1 MTSPPPPPHC
11 PLDARAVRVLV
22 CQETPTK
29 ARVPLL
35 DSHVADHTAPNHPH
49 HAKRRLTSPALDL
62 LAPMMFGAMPLSHKG
77 KSFKLHPI
85 RLAGASSA
93 TPSSACAAA
102 AAALASTPPN
112 TSSAITPGSASATH
126 ADAAHAADALL
137 FTCLF
142 AVSLHDIESYLLHAA
157 QANGTDPRTSV
168 QTWHAAPAP
177 TSTPR
182 PPVAVTAA
190 LSRDVLSTSLT
201 HSTTVP
207 PAHTRSLSSASTSTT
222 SSASSASS
230 ASDPPANARIAA
242 PLASRTPTS
251 TSAPTPSAA
260 AAAAAALDQRK
271 LAARRLA
278 RSTYAVAVVVPA
290 ECPAVRDF
298 MIRHFT
304 VWESLLDELQALV
317 GAAIRECFSEAV
329 RAASAE
335 QDGAIPASES
345 TRLPAGFS
353 APSPATST
361 TTTTTTPIPMP
372 RNGSNS
378 TSNASSGRASPVPSA
393 LARSSTVGSL
403 PGASAATATAAAAA
417 AAATTPSS
425 PKPPLRRLFS
435 MGLPMPTGSSS
446 ASSTVPRDT
455 VSRILPGTSP
465 LASSPVG
472 TSSLLRRPPSTVSL
486 ASSTASTPASP
497 VLSASPQ
504 SPLLGGLYAYVL
516 QDRLLAAAAAVRQL
530 MVAYL
535 ATPRIPRPLAP
546 LPPPPVLPAPA
557 LQATPTNHRWSTDS
571 STTVPPSPTR
581 SSTSS
586 WFSRRRLSSLTSSVS
601 AASSIVAGSGPGSP
615 TTPTMPR
622 RMSAVLP
629 PAAAAAATNG
639 PPPLPAPCPWAFPSS
654 ANLAFVATVVA
665 TVMQHAPA
673 WVEAVA
679 SDTDSVD
686 ALGLPRVVLRPG
698 AKADTRVV
706 VVGAPHETAAWMP
719 LLAVLLDPHAMDP
732 APAPPADPAVANGVP
747 RPAATTG
754 GHPASAAFPPSPA
767 PSPPRPPPMGSVPP
781 RLAPALLVPL
791 PPMDAP
797 TAPAAAATPV
807 ALTPACAHTPGAAT
821 SPFAAHAPCHV
832 PWLTLQAVPAALAPH
847 EWARVR
853 AQVLAASASGA
864 DATVLVVDVKSQTI
878 TVVTAVSRSTARA
891 AVQRQLRD
899 GPHRRVSVALA
910 SSFGTTASTGAAS
923 TISTTVRG
931 GVGGGPGGGGV
942 FAAPLPTS
950 PNPGPAYAALVAAV
964 NAADRAPPGP
974 AGGDRAE
981 VVVRARVIAAGARV
995 PPPIV
1000 GHAVAVLAV
1009 LAPRVPVAAWA
1020 AHARAVLA
1028 RVAGVARAW
1037 AELAGV
1043 GPEDEDSDDD
1053 DDEEGDEWEYDP
1065 AAGIDECEGSSAAG
1079 PAGVGVGDGVPQS
1092 QIAAAE
1098 FYQPPAAVPEKE
1110 VEKVKEEVR
1119 RRRRE
1124 RPTPVADAALAA
1136 DLVACDAADVPL
1148 LRAVAR
1154 WLA

>member
-1 MTSPPPPPHC
+1 MASPPPPPHC

-93 TPSSACAAA
+93 TPSSTSTA
-102 AAALASTPPN
+102 AAALASTPPS
-112 TSSAITPGSASATH
+112 TSSPITPGSASATH
-126 ADAAHAADALL
+126 TDAAHAADALL

-157 QANGTDPRTSV
+157 QTNGTDPRTSV

-222 SSASSASS
+222 SSASD
-230 ASDPPANARIAA
+230 ASDPSTNARVAA
-242 PLASRTPTS
+242 PLGSRTPTS

-335 QDGAIPASES
+335 QDSVIPALES
-345 TRLPAGFS
+345 TRLPAGSS
-353 APSPATST
+353 APSPATS
-361 TTTTTTPIPMP
+361 TTTTTPIPMP
-372 RNGSNS
+372 RNGSNG

-393 LARSSTVGSL
+393 LARSITVGSL
-403 PGASAATATAAAAA
+403 PGTSAATAAAAA
-417 AAATTPSS
+417 AAAAAATAPSS

-435 MGLPMPTGSSS
+435 MGLPMPTGSGPT
-446 ASSTVPRDT
+446 SSTAPRDS

-472 TSSLLRRPPSTVSL
+472 TPSLLRRPPSTVSL

-497 VLSASPQ
+497 VLSATPQ

-546 LPPPPVLPAPA
+546 LPQPPVLPAPM
-557 LQATPTNHRWSTDS
+557 LQAVPPTNHRWSTDS
-571 STTVPPSPTR
+571 ATTVPPSPTR

-601 AASSIVAGSGPGSP
+601 AASSTVAGSGPGSP

-629 PAAAAAATNG
+629 PAAAAVATNG
-639 PPPLPAPCPWAFPSS
+639 PPPLPAPCPWVFPSS

-665 TVMQHAPA
+665 TVMQYAPA

-732 APAPPADPAVANGVP
+732 APAPEPAVTNCAP
-747 RPAATTG
+747 RRAG
-754 GHPASAAFPPSPA
+754 NGHPASVPSSAFPPSPA

-791 PPMDAP
+791 PPMDTP
-797 TAPAAAATPV
+797 TAPAAAATAPV
-807 ALTPACAHTPGAAT
+807 APTPACTHTPGAAT

-832 PWLTLQAVPAALAPH
+832 PWLTLQAVPSALAPH

-853 AQVLAASASGA
+853 AQVLTSSQDGKNAH
-864 DATVLVVDVKSQTI
+864 VLVVDVKSQTI
-878 TVVTAVSRSTARA
+878 TVLTAVSRSTARA
-891 AVQRQLRD
+891 AATRQVRD
-899 GPHRRVSVALA
+899 GHRRVSVALA

-923 TISTTVRG
+923 TISTTVARATG
-931 GVGGGPGGGGV
+931 GVPQTV
-942 FAAPLPTS
+942 FAAPLPS
-950 PNPGPAYAALVAAV
+950 MPSPGPAYAALVTAV
-964 NAADRAPPGP
+964 NAADRAP
-974 AGGDRAE
+974 ATATRDVAS
-981 VVVRARVIAAGARV
+981 VVVRARVITAGAPV

-1009 LAPRVPVAAWA
+1009 LLLRVPVAEWA
-1020 AHARAVLA
+1020 GRHAR
-1028 RVAGVARAW
+1028 RSSPR
-1037 AELAGV
+1037 LAGY
-1043 GPEDEDSDDD
+1043 DSEDSD
-1053 DDEEGDEWEYDP
+1053 EEEEDDEWEYDP
-1065 AAGIDECEGSSAAG
+1065 AAGIDEGEESAAAA
-1079 PAGVGVGDGVPQS
+1079 AGVGEAPQS

-1098 FYQPPAAVPEKE
+1098 FYQPPSAKENEVEKE
-1110 VEKVKEEVR
+1110 VVKET
-1119 RRRRE
+1119 RRRE

>member
-1 MTSPPPPPHC
+1 MASPPPPPHC
-11 PLDARAVRVLV
+11 PVDARAVRVLV

-35 DSHVADHTAPNHPH
+35 DSHVADHTAPGHPHH

-85 RLAGASSA
+85 RLASGSST
-93 TPSSACAAA
+93 TPSSSST
-102 AAALASTPPN
+102 AAALTTTPN
-112 TSSAITPGSASATH
+112 SSIAPGSACATH
-126 ADAAHAADALL
+126 AADAHAADALL

-168 QTWHAAPAP
+168 QTWHATPSPA
-177 TSTPR
+177 STPR

-222 SSASSASS
+222 SSASD

-278 RSTYAVAVVVPA
+278 RSTYAVAMVVPA

-298 MIRHFT
+298 LIRHFT

-335 QDGAIPASES
+335 QDGGIPALES
-345 TRLPAGFS
+345 TRLPAGSS
-353 APSPATST
+353 APSPAAS
-361 TTTTTTPIPMP
+361 TTTTTPIPMP
-372 RNGSNS
+372 RNGSNG
-378 TSNASSGRASPVPSA
+378 TSNNGSGRASPVPSA

-403 PGASAATATAAAAA
+403 PGTTAATAAAA

-435 MGLPMPTGSSS
+435 MGLPMPTSSS
-446 ASSTVPRDT
+446 PASSTAPRDS

-472 TSSLLRRPPSTVSL
+472 TPSLLRRPPSTVSL

-497 VLSASPQ
+497 VLSASSQ

-516 QDRLLAAAAAVRQL
+516 QDRLLSAAAAVRQL

-535 ATPRIPRPLAP
+535 ATSRIPRPLAP
-546 LPPPPVLPAPA
+546 LPPPPVLPAPTP
-557 LQATPTNHRWSTDS
+557 QATPANHRWSTDS
-571 STTVPPSPTR
+571 SATVPPSPTR

-601 AASSIVAGSGPGSP
+601 AVSSTVVGSGPGSP

-622 RMSAVLP
+622 RMSAVIP
-629 PAAAAAATNG
+629 PATAAAVSG

-665 TVMQHAPA
+665 TVMQYAPA

-706 VVGAPHETAAWMP
+706 VVGAPHETAAWIP

-732 APAPPADPAVANGVP
+732 APAPASAGPAVANGAP
-747 RPAATTG
+747 RTAAAG
-754 GHPASAAFPPSPA
+754 GGGGTFPPSPA
-767 PSPPRPPPMGSVPP
+767 PSPPRPPALGSVPL

-797 TAPAAAATPV
+797 TPTTAAAAAPTSVAPTPSC
-807 ALTPACAHTPGAAT
+807 THTPGAAT

-832 PWLTLQAVPAALAPH
+832 PWLTLQAVPSALAPH

-853 AQVLAASASGA
+853 AQVLAASTAGTSA
-864 DATVLVVDVKSQTI
+864 HVLVVDVKSQTI
-878 TVVTAVSRSTARA
+878 TVLTAVPRRTARA
-891 AVQRQLRD
+891 AVLRQVRD

-923 TISTTVRG
+923 TMSTTVRG
-931 GVGGGPGGGGV
+931 GAGGGGVPNAV

-950 PNPGPAYAALVAAV
+950 PSPGPAYAALIAAV
-964 NAADRAPPGP
+964 NAADRAPASAASP
-974 AGGDRAE
+974 AAARDVAS
-981 VVVRARVIAAGARV
+981 VVVRARVVSAASGGRV

-1043 GPEDEDSDDD
+1043 DPDDSDE
-1053 DDEEGDEWEYDP
+1053 DEEGEEEEWEYDP
-1065 AAGIDECEGSSAAG
+1065 AAGIDEGDEHSTA
-1079 PAGVGVGDGVPQS
+1079 VGVVAEAPQS

-1098 FYQPPAAVPEKE
+1098 FYQPPPEPVKE
-1110 VEKVKEEVR
+1110 VKEMR
-1119 RRRRE
+1119 TRRRE
-1124 RPTPVADAALAA
+1124 RPTPVADAVLAA